1 MTTGLT
7 TLAAPTAVGAGS
19 MVVAQL
25 TTTSGIALRDILLA
39 IVGSLIVLVM
49 AWHSLG
55 YLVSQEYGK
64 FVSMIAAA
72 LLVTALAYF
81 PDQSMNVLKAIVSAV
96 FG

>member
-1 MTTGLT
+1 MTIFT
-7 TLAAPTAVGAGS
+7 TVAAPTAVGAGD

-39 IVGSLIVLVM
+39 IVGSLIILVM
-49 AWHSLG
+49 AWHALG

-64 FVSMIAAA
+64 LVSMVFAA
-72 LLVTALAYF
+72 LIVTAFAYF